1 METFA
6 FLVGTVSLILAALT
20 IVMLF
25 ILRKNIVDIL
35 NKDALIFNENYQ
47 IKKAAIEKAMM
58 VVDEI
63 ESGAP
68 RNFNSQEYIK
78 KINSIYNELI
88 CVVSDT
94 KLSNRFYEIAY
105 DRTKMLQ
112 PADFVDFK
120 SLCRK
125 DLGLKTNKNAILSK
139 LVFNQQMSN
148 QPVQPTQPAQPSS
161 PTQPTQ
167 PRPVQPRPVQPTQT
181 SAQSPTTAPQNP
193 NK

>member
-20 IVMLF
+20 IAMLF
-25 ILRKNIVDIL
+25 ILRKNIIDIL

-47 IKKAAIEKAMM
+47 IKKSAIEKAMM

-63 ESGAP
+63 ESGTP
-68 RNFNSQEYIK
+68 RNFNSQEYVRR
-78 KINSIYNELI
+78 INSIYNELI

-105 DRTKMLQ
+105 DRTKILQ
-112 PADFVDFK
+112 PTDFVEFK
-120 SLCRK
+120 TMCRK
-125 DLGLKTNKNAILSK
+125 DLGLKINKNTIQSK
-139 LVFNQQMSN
+139 LVFSQQMNS
-148 QPVQPTQPAQPSS
+148 QPVQPSNS
-161 PTQPTQ
+161 TQPTQ
-167 PRPVQPRPVQPTQT
+167 PRPVQSTQT
-181 SAQSPTTAPQNP
+181 RVQNSTTPQNP